1 MFNLQSGI
9 LRQRFPPALTP
20 GQAKKL
26 KLTHGDSGTGQGP
39 KIFGLGEGKHK
50 KGITGLMV
58 DSLNRTVISC
68 GLDGKLKFWEFSTG
82 SLQHEIDWH
91 SFTAI
96 TAFQY
101 YRSSDLIALSCDDL
115 AIRVVDTETKNLV
128 RELWGS
134 LGQISDFCFS
144 NDGRWIV
151 AASMDSVIRVWDL
164 PTGHLINAVRMQS
177 PCTALA
183 ISETGE
189 YMATAHADGVGINIW
204 NNRTLFTHVPTRV
217 IREDE
222 IMDAI
227 APTTSGEGGQ
237 HLISAAFS
245 DDDEGEEKGEDQDG
259 LPNAPLDHK
268 IEQLSSDLITLSLV
282 PKSRW
287 QTLVHLDTIAQRNKP
302 KEPPKQ
308 PEKAPFFLASSLAPG
323 PSPSSV
329 FQPQD
334 STSDPSALQ
343 AEQSRISKIRSI
355 TSTSSPFTN
364 LLHSSSVTD
373 LYEPFIA
380 HLSSLPPATADV
392 EIRSLSP
399 MLGTDEPSFTNPSL
413 NRNKSEL
420 TLFVRALTARLR
432 QKRDYELV
440 NAWMTVFLKV
450 HGESVVEDPGLS
462 GGLRESLAEWRA
474 MQQEEARRLG
484 NMLGFC
490 KGVVGWLRS
499 ER

>member
-26 KLTHGDSGTGQGP
+26 KFPHENSRIGQ
-39 KIFGLGEGKHK
+39 GKHK
-50 KGITGLMV
+50 KAISGLMV

-68 GLDGKLKFWEFSTG
+68 GLDGKLKFWEFATG
-82 SLQHEIDWH
+82 SLQHEIDWR
-91 SFTAI
+91 SIAAI
-96 TAFQY
+96 TGVQC

-115 AIRVVDTETKNLV
+115 AIRVVDVETKKVV

-144 NDGRWIV
+144 NDGRWII

-164 PTGHLINAVRMQS
+164 PTGHLINAMRMQS

-183 ISETGE
+183 FSETGE
-189 YMATAHADGVGINIW
+189 YLATAHADGVGINIW
-204 NNRTLFTHVPTRV
+204 NNRTLFTHVPARV

-222 IMDAI
+222 IMDAFV
-227 APTTSGEGGQ
+227 PTTSGEGGQ

-245 DDDEGEEKGEDQDG
+245 DSDEGDEIGENQDG
-259 LPNAPLDHK
+259 LSHASPNQT
-268 IEQLSSDLITLSLV
+268 IEKMSSGLITLSLV

-302 KEPPKQ
+302 KEPPKK
-308 PEKAPFFLASSLAPG
+308 PVKAPFFLGSSLAPG
-323 PSPSSV
+323 TSSSSF
-329 FQPQD
+329 FQSQD
-334 STSDPSALQ
+334 SASGPSAPL
-343 AEQSRISKIRSI
+343 AEQSRISKIRSF
-355 TSTSSPFTN
+355 SSASSPFTT
-364 LLHSSSVTD
+364 LLNSSSETG

-380 HLSSLPPATADV
+380 HLSSLPPAAADI

-399 MLGTDEPSFTNPSL
+399 IIPTDEPSFTTSSSST
-413 NRNKSEL
+413 RNQSEL
-420 TLFVRALTARLR
+420 TLFVSALTARLG

-462 GGLRESLAEWRA
+462 GGLREALAEWKTV
-474 MQQEEARRLG
+474 QQDEARRLG
-484 NMLGFC
+484 EMLGFC
-490 KGVVGWLRS
+490 KGMVGWFRS